1 MLMTCYLCHRTLDTR
16 HEPTVAT
23 TDGGRVH
30 IVCADRAARA
40 AYEAR
45 TIRALISAVLLSK
58 LFVVIMFTDGWGIRL
73 VVLTSLL
80 IAAHIWINLLW
91 WHRFVSVI
99 RLQYRLRW
107 RRWRS

>member
-1 MLMTCYLCHRTLDTR
+1 MQCNLCGYALDASQQG
-16 HEPTVAT
+16 TVPT

-30 IVCADRAARA
+30 ITCADRAARA

-45 TIRALISAVLLSK
+45 TIRALVSAALLSK

-91 WHRFVSVI
+91 WRRFVSI
-99 RLQYRLRW
+99 MRLWYRLRW